1 MNSTRR
7 VMTVVG
13 TRPEL
18 IKLARVIPEL
28 DRHFTHTLVHTGQ
41 NFDFELNQIFF
52 DDLGIRKP
60 DEFLNA
66 ARGTTM
72 ETIAALLIEGDKV
85 LQKFSPDALLIYG
98 DTNSCLIA
106 YAAKRRKIPI
116 FHMEAGNRC
125 FDARVPEEINRR
137 IIDHLADVNFV
148 ITEHARRYL
157 LSENFPADRIIHSGS
172 SIPEIVEKYRQQ
184 IDQSDILQRL
194 SIQPK
199 SYVVVSAHREE
210 NVDRQDKLEELL
222 ETLRQLAQ
230 DHEVIFSVHPRTRQR
245 LDALAGAASLPA
257 RVRQLKPLGYFDY
270 MKLQAESKVVLSD
283 SGTLTEEAGLLGF
296 PAVMIR
302 DAHERPEGMDEG
314 VCLMASTAPD
324 RILSAMKIATSARAN
339 RRIPKDYKLKPVGS
353 IVAQAIE
360 SMIDQVR
367 RVVWSA

>member
-1 MNSTRR
+1 MNSSRR

-28 DRHFTHTLVHTGQ
+28 DRHFTHFLIHTGQ

-52 DDLGIRKP
+52 DELGIRKP

-66 ARGTTM
+66 ARSSTM
-72 ETIAALLIEGDKV
+72 ETVGAMLIEGDKA
-85 LQKFSPDALLIYG
+85 LQKYQPDALLIYG

-157 LSENFPADRIIHSGS
+157 LAENFAPDRIIHSGS
-172 SIPEIVEKYRQQ
+172 SIPEIVEKYRSQ
-184 IDQSDILQRL
+184 INQSTILQRL
-194 SIQPK
+194 NLQSK

-222 ETLRQLAQ
+222 ETLRQLAR
-230 DHEVIFSVHPRTRQR
+230 DHEVIFSVHPRTRNR

-270 MKLQAESKVVLSD
+270 MKLQIESLVVLSD

-314 VCLMASTAPD
+314 VCLMSSTSPE
-324 RILSAMKIATSARAN
+324 RILAAMKIATTPRAH
-339 RRIPKDYKLKPVGS
+339 RRCPTDYEMKPVGM

-360 SMIDQVR
+360 SLVDQVR
-367 RVVWSA
+367 RVVWSS